1 MAAGDSSPFRRICA
15 LQRLLLIAAFLA
27 GVGDTGLARGGG
39 DAVGGAAL
47 AADGFDA
54 GVALLDG
61 DGLALQRLFDQPFG
75 LVAHRLF
82 RHGRFSSSVAPRSYM
97 RLR

>member
-1 MAAGDSSPFRRICA
+1 MAGHPEA
-15 LQRLLLIAAFLA
+15 Q
-27 GVGDTGLARGGG
+27 GLAWRRG

-61 DGLALQRLFDQPFG
+61 DGLALKRFSHQPLG
-75 LVAHRLF
+75 LVALRLF
-82 RHGRFSSSVAPRSYM
+82 RHCSVFFLGGATVLHAIAAIGNELIAPIS
-97 RLR
+97 